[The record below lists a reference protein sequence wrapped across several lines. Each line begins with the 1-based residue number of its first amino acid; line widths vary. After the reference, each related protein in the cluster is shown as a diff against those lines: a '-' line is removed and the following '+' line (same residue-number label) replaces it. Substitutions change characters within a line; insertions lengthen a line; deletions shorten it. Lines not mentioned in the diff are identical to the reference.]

1 MLEIKSMKARRDTWR
16 SPEVNL
22 TLRRG
27 EIAAIIGL
35 SGSGKTSIL
44 LSLIGLL
51 PYDGVAEYGGV
62 EIKLID
68 KTYLRSKIAYVPD
81 EPESY
86 LLNRRVFDEVAFGP
100 ENLGW
105 HPRKIIESTIK
116 ALEIVGLLNLYD
128 SEVSAL
134 SGGQKQRLVIA
145 DALSIS
151 PEIILLDNPF
161 SNIDW
166 EAKKTIS
173 KTLEQLC
180 GEGISIILTGYS
192 LEELHLKPDKTLFIG
207 EFGEPYSNGDGN
219 VSHHPSERT
228 RKLLEV
234 RDVSFSYDKIR
245 NILRGVSF
253 SANAGEIISIIGRNG
268 VGKTTLLKILAGI
281 YRPDKGI
288 ISINGVR
295 PNSRLSTYVS
305 QNPSAFLTETTPR
318 EELSMHRKIDMINFL
333 EEIGLSYLLDRPIYT
348 LSLGEK
354 RVISI
359 LSGLSRGTL
368 LLCLD
373 EPTSGLDYK
382 LRHVV
387 GEMLRKA
394 TESGMMVITATH
406 DISFAEAYS
415 DKILL
420 LEDGVIYDDWRR
432 ILDG

>member
-1 MLEIKSMKARRDTWR
+1 MLEIKSMKAKRDTWR

-27 EIAAIIGL
+27 EIASIIGP

-51 PYDGVAEYGGV
+51 PYEGIAKYNGV
-62 EIKLID
+62 EVKSID
-68 KTYLRSKIAYVPD
+68 KTYLRSKITYVPD

-86 LLNRRVFDEVAFGP
+86 LLNKKVFDEVAFGP
-100 ENLGW
+100 ENLGLD
-105 HPRKIIESTIK
+105 PRNIIESTIK

-128 SEVSAL
+128 DEVSTL

-166 EAKKTIS
+166 VARKTLS

-180 GEGISIILTGYS
+180 SEGISLILTGYS
-192 LEELHLKPDKTLFIG
+192 LEELYLKPDKTLFIG
-207 EFGEPYSNGDGN
+207 EVEEHYRKKTF
-219 VSHHPSERT
+219 HHYLEKS

-234 RDVSFSYDKIR
+234 KNVWFSYNRRENVLK
-245 NILRGVSF
+245 GVSF
-253 SANAGEIISIIGRNG
+253 TVNMSETISIIGRNG

-281 YRPDKGI
+281 YKPSKGVVFI
-288 ISINGVR
+288 DGKR
-295 PNSRLSTYVS
+295 LNSRLSIYVS
-305 QNPSAFLTETTPR
+305 QNPSAFLTEATSR
-318 EELSMHRKIDMINFL
+318 EELSKSRSIDTISLL
-333 EEIGLSYLLDRPIYT
+333 EKMGLSHLLNRPIHT

-354 RVISI
+354 RIISI

-382 LRHVV
+382 LRRAV
-387 GEMLRKA
+387 GEILREAASNKM
-394 TESGMMVITATH
+394 TILIATH
-406 DISFAEAYS
+406 DISFAEVYS
-415 DKILL
+415 DRILL
-420 LEDGVIYDDWRR
+420 LEDGVIYEDWER
-432 ILDG
+432 IFKG

>member
-116 ALEIVGLLNLYD
+116 ALEIVELLNLYD

-207 EFGEPYSNGDGN
+207 EFG
-219 VSHHPSERT
+219 
-228 RKLLEV
+228 
-234 RDVSFSYDKIR
+234 
-245 NILRGVSF
+245 
-253 SANAGEIISIIGRNG
+253 
-268 VGKTTLLKILAGI
+268 
-281 YRPDKGI
+281 
-288 ISINGVR
+288 
-295 PNSRLSTYVS
+295 
-305 QNPSAFLTETTPR
+305 
-318 EELSMHRKIDMINFL
+318 
-333 EEIGLSYLLDRPIYT
+333 
-348 LSLGEK
+348 
-354 RVISI
+354 
-359 LSGLSRGTL
+359 
-368 LLCLD
+368 
-373 EPTSGLDYK
+373 
-382 LRHVV
+382 
-387 GEMLRKA
+387 
-394 TESGMMVITATH
+394 
-406 DISFAEAYS
+406 
-415 DKILL
+415 
-420 LEDGVIYDDWRR
+420 
-432 ILDG
+432 